1 MGRYWLGQNVVNLWY
16 RIAAICCA
24 VVIGMYSL
32 FPDSKPPTN
41 STGGITEHLDH
52 MFAYGILMSL
62 CLLGF
67 GRRLPPAL
75 IAVGLLAYGGIL
87 ELLQYEIPNRDPEYL
102 DVVANSL
109 GIFAGW
115 VLTTILQRLR

>member
-1 MGRYWLGQNVVNLWY
+1 ML
-16 RIAAICCA
+16 
-24 VVIGMYSL
+24 
-32 FPDSKPPTN
+32 
-41 STGGITEHLDH
+41 
-52 MFAYGILMSL
+52 AYGVLMSL

-67 GRRLPPAL
+67 GRRFLPAL

-109 GIFAGW
+109 GVFAGW
-115 VLTTILQRLR
+115 VVTTILQRLK